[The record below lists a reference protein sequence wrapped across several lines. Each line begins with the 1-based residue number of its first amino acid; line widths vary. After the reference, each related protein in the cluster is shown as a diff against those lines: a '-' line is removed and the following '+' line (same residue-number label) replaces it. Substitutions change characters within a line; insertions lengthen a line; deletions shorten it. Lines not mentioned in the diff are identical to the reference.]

1 MTITLPA
8 RLTLSIM
15 TFAVPRLARRLL
27 AAACLLAAPL
37 AYADIVIG
45 QVAPFSGPQAVTGKA
60 MRAGAKLW
68 LDEVNAKGGIRGQK
82 IKMVFRD
89 DAQKP
94 EETVRLVKEVIEQ
107 DNPAAFIGTV
117 GTSNLEALKQD
128 GILEKTKVSMFGA
141 VSGATSIISARYMYP
156 VKASYREEVE
166 RLFKQLAE
174 MGRTKIGVVYQ
185 DDGLGRDALAGA
197 QASAKTHGLTLVAQ
211 SGYARNTTE
220 VGNAVGEMVK
230 QQPDVIFLAATT
242 AAAIEFTTRYQAA
255 GGHAG
260 LYGMSI
266 IDIQA
271 LLAKLGP
278 DRARGFAFSL
288 VLPTDDRQDREVVR
302 EYQRL
307 RQNSKDTEL
316 SSRSLE
322 GFIAARAL
330 TRAIE
335 RSPALTAASISD
347 TMDKGFETDVGGHR
361 LTFGKGQTPSRYVDF
376 AVLGNG
382 GRLVR

>member
-1 MTITLPA
+1 MTTAIPRIT
-8 RLTLSIM
+8 
-15 TFAVPRLARRLL
+15 RRLVAL
-27 AAACLLAAPL
+27 LCLVAAP
-37 AYADIVIG
+37 AAFADIVIG
-45 QVAPFSGPQAVTGKA
+45 QVAPFTGPQAVTGKA

-68 LDEVNAKGGIRGQK
+68 LDEVNARGGIRGQK
-82 IKMVFRD
+82 IKYVFRD

-94 EETVRLVKEVIEQ
+94 EETVRLVKEMIEQ
-107 DNPAAFIGTV
+107 ENPAAMIGTV

-128 GILEKTKVSMFGA
+128 GVLEKTRVSMFGA
-141 VSGATSIISARYMYP
+141 VSGATSIITARNMYP

-166 RLFKQLAE
+166 RLFKQLGE
-174 MGRTKIGVVYQ
+174 MGRTKVGVVYQ

-197 QASAKTHGLTLVAQ
+197 QASAKTYGITLVAQ

-220 VGNAVGEMVK
+220 VSNAVAEMVK
-230 QQPDVIFLAATT
+230 QAPDVIFLAATT

-255 GGHAG
+255 GGRAG
-260 LYGMSI
+260 LFGMSI
-266 IDIQA
+266 IDVQA

-278 DRARGFAFSL
+278 DRARGFAFSV

-302 EYQRL
+302 EYLRL
-307 RQNSKDTEL
+307 RQNSRDTEL

-330 TRAIE
+330 TKAIE
-335 RSPALTAASISD
+335 RTASPTAANITE
-347 TMDKGFETDVGGHR
+347 TMDRGFETDVGGHR

>member
-1 MTITLPA
+1 
-8 RLTLSIM
+8 M
-15 TFAVPRLARRLL
+15 TFAVPRRARRLL
-27 AAACLLAAPL
+27 ALLCLVAAPA

-45 QVAPFSGPQAVTGKA
+45 QVAPFSGSQAVTGKA
-60 MRAGAKLW
+60 IRAGAKLW

-82 IKMVFRD
+82 IKFVTRD

-94 EETVRLVKEVIEQ
+94 EETVRLVKELIEQ
-107 DNPAAFIGTV
+107 DNPTALIGTV
-117 GTSNLEALKQD
+117 GTTNLEALKQD
-128 GILEKTKVSMFGA
+128 GVLEKARVAMMGA
-141 VSGATSIISARYMYP
+141 VSGANSIITARNMYP
-156 VKASYREEVE
+156 VKASYREEVD
-166 RLFKQLAE
+166 RLFKQLGE
-174 MGRTKIGVVYQ
+174 LGRTKVGVVYQ

-197 QASAKTHGLTLVAQ
+197 QASAKTYGLTLVAQ

-230 QQPDVIFLAATT
+230 QAPDVIFLDATT
-242 AAAIEFTTRYQAA
+242 AAAIEFTSRYQAA

-266 IDIQA
+266 IDVQA

-307 RQNSKDTEL
+307 RQGSKDTEL

-330 TRAIE
+330 TKALE
-335 RSPALTAASISD
+335 RTGTPSAAALAD
-347 TMDKGFETDVGGHR
+347 MLERGFETDVGGHR

-376 AVLGNG
+376 AVLGTG

>member
-1 MTITLPA
+1 MSFPLP
-8 RLTLSIM
+8 R
-15 TFAVPRLARRLL
+15 RARRLL
-27 AAACLLAAPL
+27 AVLCLAAAP
-37 AYADIVIG
+37 AAHADIVIG

-60 MRAGAKLW
+60 IRAGAQLW
-68 LDEVNAKGGIRGQK
+68 IDEVNAKGGIRGQR
-82 IKMVFRD
+82 IKLVTRD

-94 EETVRLVKEVIEQ
+94 EETVRLVKDMIEKE
-107 DNPAAFIGTV
+107 NPTALIGTV

-128 GILEKTKVSMFGA
+128 GVLEKTRVAMVGA
-141 VSGATSIISARYMYP
+141 VSGANSVITARGMYP

-166 RLFKQLAE
+166 RLFKQLGE
-174 MGRTKIGVVYQ
+174 MGRTRVAVVYQ

-211 SGYARNTTE
+211 SGYPRNTTD
-220 VGNAVGEMVK
+220 VAKAVDEMVK
-230 QQPDVIFLAATT
+230 QSPDVIFLAATT
-242 AAAIEFTTRYQAA
+242 AAGIEFTSRYQGA
-255 GGHAG
+255 GGRAG

-266 IDIQA
+266 IDVQA

-288 VLPTDDRQDREVVR
+288 VLPTDDRLDREVVR
-302 EYQRL
+302 DYQRL
-307 RQNSKDTEL
+307 RQSTKDTDL

-330 TRAIE
+330 VRALE
-335 RSPALTAASISD
+335 RSPTPGAAPLFD
-347 TMDKGFETDVGGHR
+347 LLERGFETDVGGHR
-361 LTFGKGQTPSRYVDF
+361 LTFGKDKNPSRYVDF
-376 AVLGNG
+376 AVLGAG